1 MTAEAALRLIE
12 TEPVE
17 EKALSIIDQAKAV
30 QVTDA
35 ATYTVAGSL
44 WKSIGDMIKE
54 VKDTFDPLVQAA
66 HITHKAA
73 VEKRAKY
80 LDPLTAAQK
89 SVKKLMS
96 DYDAEMERVRQE
108 EQRRLAE
115 IARKQEE
122 ERLLA
127 EAILVEEEAR
137 RNGATE
143 EEAAQEAQAVIDDP
157 VYVTPV
163 VVAKATPKLAGGP
176 VYRTIWKARVV
187 DETKIPREYMVPDMV
202 KINGVVRALKG
213 SANIPGIQAYEERV

>member
-1 MTAEAALRLIE
+1 MKEVVSVEGQARALNIVDSPSYIAAGELWKAIKALR
-12 TEPVE
+12 
-17 EKALSIIDQAKAV
+17 AK
-30 QVTDA
+30 
-35 ATYTVAGSL
+35 VA
-44 WKSIGDMIKE
+44 K
-54 VKDTFDPLVQAA
+54 TFDGNIKKAHELHKSLVA
-66 HITHKAA
+66 
-73 VEKRAKY
+73 E
-80 LDPLTAAQK
+80 
-89 SVKKLMS
+89 KKLHDGPLDEAERIVKGAMS
-96 DYDAEMERVRQE
+96 RYDLEQERIRKAEEA
-108 EQRRLAE
+108 RLAE